1 MAITA
6 ILFVLQMQG
15 MGTAAELLQGQAGTL
30 QGACELVTWLQS
42 CHLLNCRSGG
52 SE

>member
-15 MGTAAELLQGQAGTL
+15 MGTTAELLQGQAGTL
-30 QGACELVTWLQS
+30 QGACELVTWI
-42 CHLLNCRSGG
+42 
-52 SE
+52 